1 MLKRLFDIV
10 LSFLGL
16 ILLLPLLIVIGVCV
30 SVSSKG
36 GVFYRQE
43 RVGLNGK
50 LFKLYKYRSMR
61 IDADKSGLLT
71 VGSRD
76 VRITKIGYFLRK
88 YKLDELPQL
97 LNVLLGDMS
106 LVGPRPEVKK
116 YVDLYT
122 LQQQKVLQVR
132 PGITDYASLAYF
144 EENELLAKSNN
155 PEKTYIEEV
164 MPTKLK
170 LNERYIGEAGLIT
183 DVKIIL
189 KTLRRILS

>member
-16 ILLLPLLIVIGVCV
+16 VLLLPLLLVLGVCV

-61 IDADKSGLLT
+61 MNADKNGLLT

-76 VRITKIGYFLRK
+76 ARITPIGYFLRK

-97 LNVLLGDMS
+97 LNVLRGDMS

-164 MPTKLK
+164 MPAKLK
-170 LNERYIGEAGLIT
+170 LNERYINEASLIT
-183 DVKIIL
+183 DIKIIL
-189 KTLRRILS
+189 KTLGRILS